1 MLAATASEAPTHNDA
16 IKVSVLG
23 TGLIGLPIAR
33 NLAGKGFVVRAWNR
47 TRGKAEAL
55 RQNGVD
61 VFDTPAEAV
70 HGAGVIVTALYDGAA
85 VQEAMEAALPGI
97 TKGAVWLQLST
108 VGVDATEELASLATR
123 AGLVLYDA
131 PVLGTRQP
139 AEQGKLVIL
148 GSGPEAQRSIAQP
161 VFDAIGAKT
170 IWVADRPGPSSRL
183 KLALNAWVLALT
195 HGVAESLSIA
205 KGLGID
211 PALVLEAITGGP
223 LDSGYFQSKGKA
235 MLAGDYAASFSVK
248 NGAKDGQLLLDAM
261 AGTDVRIDI
270 VAAGLERFRRA
281 IEAGHGDKDIAASFL
296 A

>member
-1 MLAATASEAPTHNDA
+1 MLAATALEAPTHDDA

-23 TGLIGLPIAR
+23 SGLIGLPVAR

-47 TRGKAEAL
+47 TRAKAEAL

-85 VQEAMEAALPGI
+85 VREAMEAALPGI
-97 TKGAVWLQLST
+97 TEGAVWLQLST
-108 VGVDATEELASLATR
+108 VGVDATEELASLAAR

-148 GSGPEAQRSIAQP
+148 GSGPEARRSVAQP

-170 IWVADRPGPSSRL
+170 IWVADRPGHSSRL
-183 KLALNAWVLALT
+183 KLALNAWVLTLT

-205 KGLGID
+205 KGLGVD
-211 PALVLEAITGGP
+211 PALVLEAIAGGP

-261 AGTDVRIDI
+261 AGTDVRIDL